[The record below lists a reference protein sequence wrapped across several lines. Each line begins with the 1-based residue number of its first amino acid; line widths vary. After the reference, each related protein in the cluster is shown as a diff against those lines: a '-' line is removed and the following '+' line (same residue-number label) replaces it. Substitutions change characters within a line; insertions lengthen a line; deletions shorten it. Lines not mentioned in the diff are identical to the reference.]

1 MNYSLDA
8 MAKLISQR
16 YGKARVRV
24 LKILRDGPIHTITE
38 IDVTAL
44 LAGDFASS

>member
-24 LKILRDGPIHTITE
+24 LKNSSRPAFADGHPS
-38 IDVTAL
+38 VT
-44 LAGDFASS
+44 F